1 MWEVENEI
9 GKERERREKRRKRH
23 TVSLSSTLYVQEH
36 TGARFYTRL
45 LSPPSPVSRGSPFRL
60 PKTTSRRPSYG
71 NSPAVADAETYSAY
85 VNPCVFTLEPR
96 QIRSS
101 LLTKFRGIL
110 LSPARK
116 IGEVRFVYPS
126 GTIGNQFDL
135 RLDDCCLALRP
146 IFRIYFRTAKRIQI
160 NIGLENVLSFEN
172 FIVEN
177 EDTLHNRFGKV

>member
-9 GKERERREKRRKRH
+9 GRERGGKEKRKERH

-96 QIRSS
+96 QIRSC

-110 LSPARK
+110 HFPARTNEK
-116 IGEVRFVYPS
+116 SERCGVSPDS
-126 GTIGNQFDL
+126 PGTIGNQFDL
-135 RLDDCCLALRP
+135 RVDDRRARP
-146 IFRIYFRTAKRIQI
+146 SSNFPMFFRAAKHTD
-160 NIGLENVLSFEN
+160 NVDLENVSSFEN
-172 FIVEN
+172 ERIIF
-177 EDTLHNRFGKV
+177 NRFGKV